1 VTRPA
6 RRSVPDLRPWIASW
20 GRTWS
25 VPDLG
30 QRTTVV
36 FSGRM
41 SRSLGRCA
49 LRTGDIRL
57 SAALLDGPEAALLE
71 VACHEA
77 AHAAA
82 FILHGPKARPHGR
95 EWKALVRAAGYQ
107 PVVRWPEHWGHSPF
121 SYKGHGD
128 SDRNQ
133 NASFGSDPHDLCKK
147 KANVPNRLQ
156 RLLGLLR

>member
-6 RRSVPDLRPWIASW
+6 RRHVPDLRPWIASW
-20 GRTWS
+20 GKAWS
-25 VPDLG
+25 VPDLAE
-30 QRTTVV
+30 RTTVV

-57 SAALLDGPEAALLE
+57 NAALLDGPEAALLE

-82 FILHGPKARPHGR
+82 FVLHGAKARPHGR
-95 EWKALVRAAGYQ
+95 EWKSLMRAAGYQ
-107 PVVRWPEHWGHSPF
+107 PVVRWPEHMVPEEVRKRGPSP
-121 SYKGHGD
+121 SSRKAPRIPLCLEEGD
-128 SDRNQ
+128 GPLS
-133 NASFGSDPHDLCKK
+133 A
-147 KANVPNRLQ
+147 LQ
-156 RLLGLLR
+156 RFLRLLR